1 MGAASTLRRCTYSL
15 RVVGGP
21 SGGMTVNLKSM
32 PVCGVQSTV
41 SVRPVQAHTTGHW
54 ASAGEGSKERDRAA
68 ARRPNDFIS
77 RSCGS
82 VVFVWA
88 STSSCLGE
96 GLDGNSKISYPIIK
110 IQSSTLA

>member
-1 MGAASTLRRCTYSL
+1 MGAASTLRRFTYSL

-41 SVRPVQAHTTGHW
+41 SVRPVQAHTLGHW

-82 VVFVWA
+82 VVFVWTELPVA
-88 STSSCLGE
+88 WGRGSTEFQNFLSNYQNTIVNPSL
-96 GLDGNSKISYPIIK
+96 
-110 IQSSTLA
+110 

>member
-41 SVRPVQAHTTGHW
+41 SVRPVQAHTLGHW

-77 RSCGS
+77 QSCGS
-82 VVFVWA
+82 VVFVWT
-88 STSSCLGE
+88 STYSCLGE
-96 GLDGNSKISYPIIK
+96 GLD
-110 IQSSTLA
+110 